1 MSTLRTINQIMSI
14 ASKAHYLNG
23 GNASKVLAKDKKGI
37 FTIEQVAETLQCDPV
52 ELKQL
57 LQQNDIMCGDYVIA
71 EEWGDGEKL
80 STYALRTLKGKT
92 SKQQS
97 KFLSFL
103 GFKQP
108 KAGQEDAP
116 LWAKIA
122 CSLIIASVVLLI
134 MDYPLLAIVAWLIAI
149 CFLFKP
155 ACKQFKDEHPDFVNT
170 MNKPIVKTII
180 TILKVIGYVVV
191 VGLGGIVIGAQL
203 NCFIV
208 TFGIWGLAIVIPV
221 IRYHKK

>member
-57 LQQNDIMCGDYVIA
+57 LQQNDIMCGDYVVA

-108 KAGQEDAP
+108 QAGQEDAP
-116 LWAKIA
+116 LWAKILS
-122 CSLIIASVVLLI
+122 SLFIASVALI
-134 MDYPLLAIVAWLIAI
+134 IIGYPLLAIVTLLLAI
-149 CFLFKP
+149 CVVFKP
-155 ACKQFKDEHPDFVNT
+155 ACKQFKEKHPEFV
-170 MNKPIVKTII
+170 NKPIVATTI
-180 TILKVIGYVVV
+180 TILKVIGYVFI
-191 VGLGGIVIGAQL
+191 VGLSGLLVGGQL
-203 NCFIV
+203 NYYPV
-208 TFGIWGLAIVIPV
+208 TFGIWLLGVLIP
-221 IRYHKK
+221 IICHYKK

>member
-1 MSTLRTINQIMSI
+1 MSTLRTISQIMSI

-108 KAGQEDAP
+108 QSGQEDAP
-116 LWAKIA
+116 LWAKISS
-122 CSLIIASVVLLI
+122 SLFIASVVLLI
-134 MDYPLLAIVAWLIAI
+134 MDYPLLAIVALLIAI

-155 ACKQFKDEHPDFVNT
+155 ACKQFKDEHPEL
-170 MNKPIVKTII
+170 MNKPIVSTII
-180 TILKVIGYVVV
+180 TILKVIGYVFIIGLSGLL
-191 VGLGGIVIGAQL
+191 VGGQL
-203 NCFIV
+203 NYYPV
-208 TFGIWGLAIVIPV
+208 TLGIWGLGILIPV
-221 IRYHKK
+221 IRHYKK